1 MRGGKSKVLAD
12 AAPDM
17 DQCEGERNHRP
28 CPGIRRQMRIRYQLP
43 RLAGIHEKR
52 EDGRYGNHRR
62 SPPQILR
69 NRRQMVFQI
78 SRQGYLQ
85 NHSDRYQPARRD
97 ENGGKDA
104 ADNIH
109 RQDAGLLQ
117 DVRRVRR
124 NRIRI
129 PEEQRSRITLLAQ
142 ILFRRRMYAQDSF
155 HRKHHRMQLH
165 PVGRLLRH
173 RLGTGLLYH
182 TGAGYVPDT
191 GRFLDLRTAPRH
203 LQRYALYFG
212 PTYIPIRN
220 NRILLQINSVSTRP
234 DTLIYPNQYEDG
246 CGIKPPHPSRQT
258 SLLDIARPTFR
269 PEKRNQTHVSG
280 RIDRLCLSSAAVLS
294 LSMKMFGRHRVVV
307 GLVNRTVRVLY
318 RSINRIKLQ
327 RFIADIYQIY
337 KVWVLNENKN

>member
-1 MRGGKSKVLAD
+1 
-12 AAPDM
+12 
-17 DQCEGERNHRP
+17 
-28 CPGIRRQMRIRYQLP
+28 
-43 RLAGIHEKR
+43 
-52 EDGRYGNHRR
+52 
-62 SPPQILR
+62 
-69 NRRQMVFQI
+69 MVFQI

-85 NHSDRYQPARRD
+85 NHPDRYQPARRD

-234 DTLIYPNQYEDG
+234 DTLYI
-246 CGIKPPHPSRQT
+246 
-258 SLLDIARPTFR
+258 
-269 PEKRNQTHVSG
+269 
-280 RIDRLCLSSAAVLS
+280 RINTRMDAA
-294 LSMKMFGRHRVVV
+294 
-307 GLVNRTVRVLY
+307 
-318 RSINRIKLQ
+318 
-327 RFIADIYQIY
+327 
-337 KVWVLNENKN
+337 